1 MINHV
6 VLAGFLCA
14 DPILRTSSA
23 GHPVCSFTLACSRDY
38 KSADGERAT
47 DFVDVV
53 AWRGTAE
60 HVAKYFRRGKA
71 AIVDGRLQVRDWV
84 DREGRKRR
92 SVEIVADRVH
102 FGDSKPKD
110 QAEPAQAYSDV
121 GAVQERSNAEAQG
134 FGREL
139 PF

>member
-1 MINHV
+1 MVNRIL
-6 VLAGFLCA
+6 LAGRLCA
-14 DPILRTSSA
+14 NPILRTSPM
-23 GHPVCSFTLACSRDY
+23 GHPVCNFTVACDRDY
-38 KSADGERAT
+38 KSADGERET

-53 AWRGTAE
+53 CWSGTAE
-60 HVAKYFRRGKA
+60 HVAKYFRRGRT
-71 AIVDGRLQVRDWV
+71 AIIDGRLQIRDWV

-110 QAEPAQAYSDV
+110 QAEPAQAYSG
-121 GAVQERSNAEAQG
+121 GAAQERSHAGVQG
-134 FGREL
+134 PGREL